1 MSVLV
6 IFDSQCRHTEQIA
19 QAISRALNGIH
30 QVPAVD
36 VAKVVDSLELEGV
49 EMLFLGSPTQRRKPS
64 LAMQN
69 LVDRIPGQN
78 LNVLGL
84 ASFDIR
90 PAMPEA
96 MTGSA
101 ARASA
106 ARALGEKLR
115 QRGGSLVAPPE
126 SFVADA
132 RANSLRNGEVER
144 AASWAR
150 KVWKMHRTQHI
161 YR

>member
-69 LVDRIPGQN
+69 LVDIIPGQH
-78 LNVLGL
+78 LKGLAL
-84 ASFDIR
+84 ASFGVR
-90 PAMPEA
+90 PAIPEA

-101 ARASA
+101 ARAI
-106 ARALGEKLR
+106 GEKLR

-126 SFVADA
+126 SFFTDA
-132 RANSLRNGEVER
+132 KANNLKKGEVER